1 MLSTIKKMF
10 LWNYARNTWQWDV
23 LCVVILVFIFL
34 TPKSWFESGER
45 GRVEGHQ
52 SPAITTVL
60 MGAEA
65 VENEADTSVLE
76 QRVRT
81 LSGRADAKVVAVRK
95 VLDQHGKTVG
105 YQVDIR

>member
-1 MLSTIKKMF
+1 
-10 LWNYARNTWQWDV
+10 
-23 LCVVILVFIFL
+23 
-34 TPKSWFESGER
+34 
-45 GRVEGHQ
+45 
-52 SPAITTVL
+52 

-81 LSGRADAKVVAVRK
+81 LSGRPDAKVVAVRK

>member
-1 MLSTIKKMF
+1 MF

-34 TPKSWFESGER
+34 TPKSWFASGER

>member
-1 MLSTIKKMF
+1 MF

-23 LCVVILVFIFL
+23 LCVLILVFIFL

-60 MGAEA
+60 MSAEA
-65 VENEADTSVLE
+65 VENEADRPALE

-81 LSGRADAKVVAVRK
+81 LSGRTDAKVVAVRK
-95 VLDQHGKTVG
+95 VLDQDGKTVG
-105 YQVDIR
+105 YQVDIQ